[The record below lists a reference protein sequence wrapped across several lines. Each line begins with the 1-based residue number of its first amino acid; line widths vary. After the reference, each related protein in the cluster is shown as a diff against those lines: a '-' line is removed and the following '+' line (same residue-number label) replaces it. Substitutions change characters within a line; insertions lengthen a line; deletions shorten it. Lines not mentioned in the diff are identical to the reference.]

1 MTSTR
6 SFLPMRRG
14 KLLVA
19 TIGILGL
26 AGCATFSDDGG
37 FGRVEQTTLERL
49 DKDVKWARSDAER
62 TTLQT
67 RVGELL
73 AKPLT
78 ADDAI
83 QLALYNNRGLQAAFF
98 DLGISEAELVQAGRL
113 PNPHFSMLRAR
124 LPRQGWSIRSAC
136 RRCRRLM
143 ASRTSKRWCVNTAL
157 TFRHACSASF
167 PTGAPSACVPSIRDS
182 FCRPGAR
189 IAHP

>member
-83 QLALYNNRGLQAAFF
+83 QLALYNNRGLQAALFSQIF
-98 DLGISEAELVQAGRL
+98 RKTSETIS
-113 PNPHFSMLRAR
+113 
-124 LPRQGWSIRSAC
+124 
-136 RRCRRLM
+136 
-143 ASRTSKRWCVNTAL
+143 
-157 TFRHACSASF
+157 SASSCDLINEK
-167 PTGAPSACVPSIRDS
+167 ANC
-182 FCRPGAR
+182 CRGL
-189 IAHP
+189 